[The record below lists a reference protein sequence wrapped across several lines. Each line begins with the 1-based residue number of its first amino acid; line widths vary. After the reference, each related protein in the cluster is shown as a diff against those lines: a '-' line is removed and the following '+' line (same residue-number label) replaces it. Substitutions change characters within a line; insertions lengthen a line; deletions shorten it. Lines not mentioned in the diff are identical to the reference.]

1 MTVVLSRHIFG
12 TVRGYQMLAASAD
25 VTDEER
31 RLLESFSFGQTD
43 SRAYLDSLPNEPSYW
58 SRPLPSGRR
67 AITRVL
73 RGAPD
78 DQGRATLLFVTVLL
92 SNDTWV
98 NSLACDDTQLLTNSS
113 IWEWDGA
120 PDLAQLRVK
129 VGKTALPTLNAQ
141 EKDRVLS
148 LLGAVER
155 ESDHPTTTIVGAD
168 GTLVARDIALLVAL
182 LPHDYKP
189 QFSYAVRSLSDG
201 LPVHVN
207 GLAECAS
214 RGKSRRKV
222 VRWSPDM
229 KSDPREYTA
238 ALSYFW
244 RAGTDPPWTF
254 VANCKSF
261 GQVPFDLQ
269 VPSPRFD
276 GAAPPAPPDFVKG
289 GPAIAAGKGF
299 PLYAL
304 LTIVL
309 VLLMAATAF
318 YVQRTVVAKRE
329 SESLL
334 MAVRTFLEANPLPDS
349 LTQDSDER
357 DKLVEEARALAKRL
371 TAREEESGDK
381 GLNTLRDDI
390 GEWQVTAKARCAEY
404 EVLDDLLDGFNA
416 FRKTLGLDSPGAIT
430 EYPKTSTI
438 TARQEWY
445 KKLKEQETLADALG
459 EPYRNQIGA
468 ALSAID
474 ESERRLEHFRQA
486 RAEQRGKVQEEL
498 ATLYEEL
505 TELRKSLAAPR
516 PTQLGQDSLEDWENH
531 RARLESL
538 REKHRQLESSDSGE
552 WDHKIQRRMDSCE
565 KLGATWADRI
575 NDLNEEFEAVLQ
587 EARKIVTDSN
597 LKFDPP
603 VATHLTEPWDEA
615 TRALSVLARALTIW
629 PKNDEATQD
638 EAEVKAWLTKAGQ
651 SAFKHF
657 ESDVDSVQEKWE
669 DWKAEDGSDLTIP
682 KSLLDELNLHLEYWR
697 EHRHIIEYGNHPGA
711 DELQSRARQL
721 KVYLGEA
728 GTPDKSST

>member
-12 TVRGYQMLAASAD
+12 TVRGYQTLAASPD

-31 RLLESFSFGQTD
+31 LLLESFSFGQTD
-43 SRAYLDSLPNEPSYW
+43 SRAYLDSLSTEPSFW

-67 AITRVL
+67 ALTRVL
-73 RGAPD
+73 RGEPD

-92 SNDTWV
+92 SNDAWV
-98 NSLACDDTQLLTNSS
+98 NSLACDDTLLLTNNRL
-113 IWEWDGA
+113 WEWDGA
-120 PDLAQLRVK
+120 PDLRPLGVK
-129 VGKTALPTLNAQ
+129 VGEIAPPTLSAQ
-141 EKDRVLS
+141 EKDRILS

-155 ESDHPTTTIVGAD
+155 ESDHPTTTIVGGA

-182 LPHDYKP
+182 LPHDFKP
-189 QFSYAVRSLSDG
+189 HFSYAVRSLSDG

-222 VRWSPDM
+222 VRWSPNM
-229 KSDPREYTA
+229 KSDPRQYTA

-244 RAGTDPPWTF
+244 GAGADPPWTF

-261 GQVPFDLQ
+261 GQVPIDLQ

-276 GAAPPAPPDFVKG
+276 GAAPPPAPDSVERR
-289 GPAIAAGKGF
+289 PAMATGKGF
-299 PLYAL
+299 RLYAL

-334 MAVRTFLEANPLPDS
+334 MAVRMFLEANSLPDS

-416 FRKTLGLDSPGAIT
+416 FRKTLGLDSPGEIT

-438 TARQEWY
+438 TARQEWH
-445 KKLKEQETLADALG
+445 KKLKEQETLANDLG
-459 EPYRNQIGA
+459 EPYPKKIGA

-474 ESERRLEHFRQA
+474 GLEQNLKIFR
-486 RAEQRGKVQEEL
+486 KKCD
-498 ATLYEEL
+498 EEL
-505 TELRKSLAAPR
+505 TELQEFLEGFR
-516 PTQLGQDSLEDWENH
+516 PTQLGPDPLKRWEEH
-531 RARLESL
+531 RDRLEAW
-538 REKHRQLESSDSGE
+538 REKLRYLKSSDGGSWE
-552 WDHKIQRRMDSCE
+552 AVTQSWLALCKDLAESRKR
-565 KLGATWADRI
+565 KI
-575 NDLNEEFEAVLQ
+575 NDLARKFEAALRD
-587 EARKIVTDSN
+587 ARDFIKESRLD
-597 LKFDPP
+597 LAPP
-603 VATHLTEPWDEA
+603 VATRLIEPWGNA
-615 TRALSVLARALTIW
+615 TRALERLAEALEIW
-629 PKNDEATQD
+629 PEHDEATKD
-638 EAEVKAWLTKAGQ
+638 EAEVNEWLAKAAQ
-651 SAFKHF
+651 SAFERF
-657 ESDVDSVQEKWE
+657 ESDVDSVEQRWE
-669 DWKAEDGSDLTIP
+669 TWKTGNRDDPCPRGRLLKELTLP
-682 KSLLDELNLHLEYWR
+682 LEYWR
-697 EHRHIIEYGNHPGA
+697 DNRHIIEHHDRRRAYDLNEKA
-711 DELQSRARQL
+711 MELEVGLEQDCN
-721 KVYLGEA
+721 
-728 GTPDKSST
+728 P